1 MAITTGTPEWEEI
14 FNDVQK
20 AASEDTA
27 VAMPG
32 NVVSY
37 ANGVATVRVGVRRL
51 VPAEDNEYED
61 VPEELPVIPGVR
73 VMWPAGR
80 GFEIRGT
87 LLPGD
92 PVLLLVCDR
101 DISAWLRSG
110 SVSDPEDSR
119 VHSWGGG
126 VVAIPGLRY
135 DGASFAPTPPATW
148 DSAALASR
156 LDALI
161 GLLKST
167 PETGTGAIATALVLA
182 FPDIPSVVPEPATDV
197 TTTGSTVLK
206 LAS

>member
-37 ANGVATVRVGVRRL
+37 ANGIATVRVGVRRL

-126 VVAIPGLRY
+126 VVAIPGLRH
-135 DGASFAPTPPATW
+135 DGATFTPAPVDA
-148 DSAALASR
+148 AALASR
-156 LDALI
+156 VDAI
-161 GLLKST
+161 VAALKT
-167 PETGTGAIATALVLA
+167 AFAPGGIAIAPNGAEAALFTLAGVLNGL
-182 FPDIPSVVPEPATDV
+182 PSSA
-197 TTTGSTVLK
+197 SAVLK
-206 LAS
+206 LGS